1 MLRSCTR
8 ITLVDHWSARNAGV
22 LWDMAALMQQHR
34 CTSPWVF
41 LCQSVFFSII
51 PRGLFQKRFKF
62 KPQVGHHWVF
72 KMYQH
77 KETYR
82 ISNWVGLF
90 VVVNGTIPIPCTGT
104 LHLCLKVKWKH
115 YSKEEQ
121 TYMNILSLSLC
132 FYYITVYL
140 IIVVFWCIFSILCKG
155 MQRGEHQTKY
165 VLKSEVRCEVSF
177 LRGRSLSRIF
187 FRTHGLKSSDSLNST
202 SRRSAYRE
210 AMVKQFLD
218 VSWSTTC
225 DTMSIMW

>member
-1 MLRSCTR
+1 MFAPKIFSKAFTTFMNLVRHALHNIWHYLPWTNIRRSSFHSPSR
-8 ITLVDHWSARNAGV
+8 GV
-22 LWDMAALMQQHR
+22 QSRLPIKLQLFLWLLE
-34 CTSPWVF
+34 V
-41 LCQSVFFSII
+41 
-51 PRGLFQKRFKF
+51 
-62 KPQVGHHWVF
+62 
-72 KMYQH
+72 
-77 KETYR
+77 
-82 ISNWVGLF
+82 
-90 VVVNGTIPIPCTGT
+90 
-104 LHLCLKVKWKH
+104 
-115 YSKEEQ
+115 
-121 TYMNILSLSLC
+121 
-132 FYYITVYL
+132 
-140 IIVVFWCIFSILCKG
+140 IVVFWCIFSILCKG

>member
-1 MLRSCTR
+1 MLGCCETWLRRCSNTAAPPPEFSCVNLFSS
-8 ITLVDHWSARNAGV
+8 TL
-22 LWDMAALMQQHR
+22 
-34 CTSPWVF
+34 F
-41 LCQSVFFSII
+41 

-90 VVVNGTIPIPCTGT
+90 VVVKGTIPIPCIGT

-140 IIVVFWCIFSILCKG
+140 IIVVFWCILYYRFYSIYSVYCLNTPYTYYLLFTMELDTSMLGWWGKG
-155 MQRGEHQTKY
+155 IKISSAAAGTPT
-165 VLKSEVRCEVSF
+165 CAT
-177 LRGRSLSRIF
+177 GRASWHRE
-187 FRTHGLKSSDSLNST
+187 THWMKMSNSVNT
-202 SRRSAYRE
+202 
-210 AMVKQFLD
+210 Q
-218 VSWSTTC
+218 
-225 DTMSIMW
+225 